1 MNMYDPESLYN
12 RALERLQQNP
22 DWEAIS
28 SDSVI
33 KSLLKTNSEMN
44 AEIARYGEYLFNES
58 KWDSAQNRSSI
69 VAMAGMLGYKP
80 LRARSATGPIYIS
93 SDPRIHNVGK
103 TISKEAFLG
112 LGEKSST
119 LGTTW
124 LRPSTSVSIGPLWS
138 AIDSDGNNY
147 IVAKSDTFN
156 AGSFY
161 KGNIL
166 LIEGSRE
173 SYKISRNVIKNTAT
187 KTKLK
192 PTLYVPFSIIG
203 MEEGNTTTTEK
214 FLSVKEYDKWGL
226 FTREYRIVDSLLLS
240 SGNDADVEI
249 LPDTKAD
256 NLSYLVFNND
266 PARGVS
272 PDLSDSSSFGYL
284 EISYIKTK
292 GAKGN
297 NSATYRDFTLT
308 SPDGQTTLYGTNF
321 TAMYGGSDEELV
333 ADIKENAP
341 RYYISNYSVGTRE
354 AYENIIKGIT
364 FTFAG
369 GSSKPK
375 RVRVYPGEQ
384 YNKKTNTYSRVTN
397 VTFLADHL
405 EDIVTSSDGVE
416 GDNEYKDIEDTLNYY
431 LYRIKSPQDII
442 KFAAPRYVGFSVGI
456 KCSADR
462 SQVESLS
469 DLAEGIRSLIDNEYG
484 ANSDSLDFSRNFYM
498 ADVLT
503 QIKTSYPEVLSI
515 KAEIEACSKINW
527 DRAERVLPRKQAGPS
542 DAVSIHTLRMPF
554 NFSSVFRGSNYIQG
568 FKDYETGASY
578 NLRFDIFYKRAL
590 NSTSKDY
597 HISLFIPEG
606 AAFTKPEEGARNSKA
621 FYVVKDNDP
630 SSAAIWKDI
639 NSDKPYPADLKSEG
653 GDPCQ
658 NITKAYQ
665 YYLKEKIYTD
675 DEFEE
680 LRVLTDNNVESFI
693 EDSNINLGALDNY
706 LIYFSGSYD
715 NNDGEIGSG
724 YLEVTVDSFYKV
736 LTKLAE
742 QDDTLAAQLSECP
755 LANIKCNAADDAFN
769 KFREILASRVDIY
782 VSARPT
788 DTDILIDSEDENE
801 CNAVLYIDSADSDSL
816 TNTSANLTNVKRPRM
831 ISVDCSLV

>member
-1 MNMYDPESLYN
+1 MISLEWQQEWNFNMIKYDSESLYN

-33 KSLLKTNSEMN
+33 ESLLRTNAEMN
-44 AEIARYGEYLFNES
+44 AETARYGEYLFNES

-69 VAMAGMLGYKP
+69 VSMAGMLGYKP
-80 LRARSATGPIYIS
+80 KRARSASCPIYIS

-103 TISKEAFLG
+103 TISKENFLN
-112 LGEKSST
+112 LGGENDLLGSNWSTPSS
-119 LGTTW
+119 
-124 LRPSTSVSIGPLWS
+124 SVSIDPSWS
-138 AIDSDGNNY
+138 VVDSEGNNY
-147 IVAKSDTFN
+147 IIANSDILN

-161 KGNIL
+161 KSNIL

-173 SYKISRNVIKNTAT
+173 TFRLTKNVIKNTAT

-192 PTLYVPFSIIG
+192 PTLYVPFTILN
-203 MEEGNTTTTEK
+203 MEEGDTSLTEK
-214 FLSVKEYDKWGL
+214 FLTIKEYNKSGSL
-226 FTREYRIVDSLLLS
+226 TREYRIVENLLLS
-240 SGNDADVEI
+240 SSNATDVEI
-249 LPDTKAD
+249 LPDTKVD

-266 PARGVS
+266 P
-272 PDLSDSSSFGYL
+272 
-284 EISYIKTK
+284 
-292 GAKGN
+292 
-297 NSATYRDFTLT
+297 
-308 SPDGQTTLYGTNF
+308 LYGTNF
-321 TAMYGGSDEELV
+321 TSMIGGSDVELV

-364 FTFAG
+364 FTFAS

-384 YNKKTNTYSRVTN
+384 YNEKTNTYNRVTN

-405 EDIVTSSDGVE
+405 EDIITSSDGVE

-431 LYRIKSPQDII
+431 LYKIKSPQDII
-442 KFAAPRYVGFSVGI
+442 KFEAPRYVGFSIGI

-462 SQVESLS
+462 SKVESLS
-469 DLAEGIRSLIDNEYG
+469 DLTEGIRSLIDEGYG
-484 ANSDSLDFSRNFYM
+484 PNSSQLDFSRNFYL
-498 ADVLT
+498 ADVLAS
-503 QIKTSYPEVLSI
+503 IKTAYPEVLSV
-515 KAEIEACSKINW
+515 KAEIEACTKINW
-527 DRAERVLPRKQAGPS
+527 DRAERELPREQEGPS
-542 DAVSIHTLRMPF
+542 DAVAIHTLRMPF
-554 NFSSVFRGSNYIQG
+554 DFSSVFKGNNYIQG
-568 FKDYETGASY
+568 FKDYETGSSY
-578 NLRFDIFYKRAL
+578 NLRFDIFYKKAL
-590 NSTSKDY
+590 NSTSRDY
-597 HISLFIPEG
+597 HVSLFIPEG
-606 AAFTKPEEGARNSKA
+606 ASFTDGGVRNSKA
-621 FYVVKDNDP
+621 FYVVKDNDA
-630 SSAAIWKDI
+630 SASKTWENV
-639 NSDKPYPADLKSEG
+639 NSDKPYPADLRADGS

-658 NITKAYQ
+658 RITKAYQ

-680 LRVLTDNNVESFI
+680 LRVLTDNNIEAPI
-693 EDSNINLGALDNY
+693 EDSSINLGALDNY

-724 YLEVTVDSFYKV
+724 YIEVTVDSFYKV

-742 QDDTLAAQLSECP
+742 QDDELASQLAECP
-755 LANIKCNAADDAFN
+755 LANIKCNAANDAFD

-788 DTDILIDSEDENE
+788 DTDILIDEEDENE
-801 CNAVLYIDSADSDSL
+801 CNVVLYIDSSDSDSVD
-816 TNTSANLTNVKRPRM
+816 NTANLTTVKRPRM
-831 ISVDCSLV
+831 ISVDCSLT

>member
-1 MNMYDPESLYN
+1 MIKYDSESLYN

-33 KSLLKTNSEMN
+33 ESLLRTNAEMN
-44 AEIARYGEYLFNES
+44 AETARYGEYLFNES

-69 VAMAGMLGYKP
+69 VSMAGMLGYKP
-80 LRARSATGPIYIS
+80 KRARSASCPIYIS

-103 TISKEAFLG
+103 TISKENFLNLGGENDFLG
-112 LGEKSST
+112 SNWSTPSS
-119 LGTTW
+119 
-124 LRPSTSVSIGPLWS
+124 SV
-138 AIDSDGNNY
+138 AIDPSWSVVDSEGNNY
-147 IVAKSDTFN
+147 IIANSDILN

-161 KGNIL
+161 KSNIL

-173 SYKISRNVIKNTAT
+173 TFRLTKNVIKNTAT

-192 PTLYVPFSIIG
+192 PTLYVPFTILN
-203 MEEGNTTTTEK
+203 MEEGDTSLTEK
-214 FLSVKEYDKWGL
+214 FLTIKEYNKSGSL
-226 FTREYRIVDSLLLS
+226 TREYRIVENLLLS
-240 SGNDADVEI
+240 SSNDTDVEI

-266 PARGVS
+266 PLYGTA
-272 PDLSDSSSFGYL
+272 PDLSDSSSFGYI
-284 EISYIKTK
+284 EISYIKTR
-292 GAKGN
+292 GLKGN
-297 NSATYRDFTLT
+297 NPAIFRDFTLT
-308 SPDGQTTLYGTNF
+308 SPDGDTVLYGTNF
-321 TAMYGGSDEELV
+321 TSMIGGSDVELV

-341 RYYISNYSVGTRE
+341 KYYISNYSVGTRE

-364 FTFAG
+364 FTFAS

-384 YNKKTNTYSRVTN
+384 YNKKTNTYNRVTN

-431 LYRIKSPQDII
+431 LYKIKSPQDII
-442 KFAAPRYVGFSVGI
+442 KFEAPRYVGFSIGI

-462 SQVESLS
+462 SKVESLS
-469 DLAEGIRSLIDNEYG
+469 DLTEGIRSLIDEGYG
-484 ANSDSLDFSRNFYM
+484 PNSSQLDFSRNFYL
-498 ADVLT
+498 ADVLAS
-503 QIKTSYPEVLSI
+503 IKTAYPEVLSV
-515 KAEIEACSKINW
+515 KAEIEACTKINW
-527 DRAERVLPRKQAGPS
+527 DRAERELPREQEGPS
-542 DAVSIHTLRMPF
+542 DAVAIHTLRMPF
-554 NFSSVFRGSNYIQG
+554 DFSSVFKGNNYIQG
-568 FKDYETGASY
+568 FKDYETGSSY
-578 NLRFDIFYKRAL
+578 NLRFDIFYKKAL
-590 NSTSKDY
+590 NSTSRDY
-597 HISLFIPEG
+597 HVSLFIPEG
-606 AAFTKPEEGARNSKA
+606 ASFTEGGVRNSKA
-621 FYVVKDNDP
+621 FYVVKDNDA
-630 SSAAIWKDI
+630 SASKTWENI
-639 NSDKPYPADLKSEG
+639 NSDKPYPADLRADGS

-658 NITKAYQ
+658 RITRAYQ

-680 LRVLTDNNVESFI
+680 LRVLTDNNIEAPI
-693 EDSNINLGALDNY
+693 EDSSINLGALDNY

-724 YLEVTVDSFYKV
+724 YIEVTVDSFYKV

-742 QDDTLAAQLSECP
+742 QDDELASQLAECP
-755 LANIKCNAADDAFN
+755 LANIKCNAANDAFD

-788 DTDILIDSEDENE
+788 DTDILIDEEDENE
-801 CNAVLYIDSADSDSL
+801 CNVVLYIDSSDSDSVD
-816 TNTSANLTNVKRPRM
+816 NTANLTTVKRPRM
-831 ISVDCSLV
+831 ISVDCSLT

>member
-1 MNMYDPESLYN
+1 MIKYDSESLYN

-33 KSLLKTNSEMN
+33 ESLLKTNAEMN
-44 AEIARYGEYLFNES
+44 AETVRYGEYLFNES

-80 LRARSATGPIYIS
+80 KRAKSATGSIYIS
-93 SDPRIHNVGK
+93 SDSRIHSVGK
-103 TISKEAFLG
+103 TISKENFLN
-112 LGEKSST
+112 LGGRNDSLGSTWSTPTSSIAIDP
-119 LGTTW
+119 TW
-124 LRPSTSVSIGPLWS
+124 SVV
-138 AIDSDGNNY
+138 DSDGNNY
-147 IVAKSDTFN
+147 IIANADVFN

-173 SYKISRNVIKNTAT
+173 TFRLTKNVIKNTAT

-192 PTLYVPFSIIG
+192 PTLYVPFTILN
-203 MEEGNTTTTEK
+203 MEEGDTSSTEK
-214 FLSVKEYDKWGL
+214 FLTIKEYSKSGAL
-226 FTREYRIVDSLLLS
+226 TREYRIVENLLLS
-240 SGNDADVEI
+240 SSGDTDVEI
-249 LPDTKAD
+249 LPDTKVD
-256 NLSYLVFNND
+256 NLSYLVFNNS
-266 PARGVS
+266 AQYGTS
-272 PDLSDSSSFGYL
+272 PDLSDSSNFGYI
-284 EISYIKTK
+284 EISYIKTR
-292 GAKGN
+292 GLKGN
-297 NSATYRDFTLT
+297 NPAIFRDFTLT
-308 SPDGQTTLYGTNF
+308 SPDGNTVLYGTNF
-321 TAMYGGSDEELV
+321 SAMIGGSDIELV

-341 RYYISNYSVGTRE
+341 KYYINNYSVGTKE

-364 FTFAG
+364 FTFPG

-384 YNKKTNTYSRVTN
+384 YNEKTNTYNRVTK

-405 EDIVTSSDGVE
+405 EDIATSSDGVE

-431 LYRIKSPQDII
+431 LYKIKSPQDII
-442 KFAAPRYVGFSVGI
+442 KFEAPRYVGFSVGL

-462 SQVESLS
+462 SKVESVSSLI
-469 DLAEGIRSLIDNEYG
+469 EGIRSLIDSGYG
-484 ANSDSLDFSRNFYM
+484 PNSSQLDFSRNFYL
-498 ADVLT
+498 ADVLAGV
-503 QIKTSYPEVLSI
+503 KTSYPEILSI
-515 KAEIEACSKINW
+515 KAEIEACTKINW
-527 DRAERVLPRKQAGPS
+527 DRAERELPRKQEGPS
-542 DAVSIHTLRMPF
+542 DAVAIHTLRMPF
-554 NFSSVFRGSNYIQG
+554 DFSSVFKGNNYIQG
-568 FKDYETGASY
+568 FKDYETGSSY
-578 NLRFDIFYKRAL
+578 VLRFDIFYKKAL

-606 AAFTKPEEGARNSKA
+606 ASFTTNGVRNSKA
-621 FYVVKDNDP
+621 FYVVKDNDA
-630 SSAAIWKDI
+630 SSSKTWENI
-639 NSDKPYPADLKSEG
+639 NSDRPYPAGLRVDGS

-658 NITKAYQ
+658 RITKAYQ

-680 LRVLTDNNVESFI
+680 LRVLTDNNIESSI
-693 EDSNINLGALDNY
+693 EDSSINLGALDNY

-724 YLEVTVDSFYKV
+724 YIEVTVDSFYKV

-742 QDDTLAAQLSECP
+742 QDDELASQLAECP
-755 LANIKCNAADDAFN
+755 LANIKCNAANDAFD

-788 DTDILIDSEDENE
+788 DIDILIDEDDENE
-801 CNAVLYIDSADSDSL
+801 CNVVLYIDSSDSDSVD
-816 TNTSANLTNVKRPRM
+816 NTANLTTVKRPRM
-831 ISVDCSLV
+831 ISVDCSLA